1 MLNISK
7 LFDDAWDFAI
17 KHGAGP
23 QARVAWARAPK
34 KRATERVTRHFM
46 KHQRQLQN
54 AKSSGHGLQERARR
68 IRQMEKNNE
77 SNR

>member
-46 KHQRQLQN
+46 KHQRQL
-54 AKSSGHGLQERARR
+54 RD
-68 IRQMEKNNE
+68 I
-77 SNR
+77 